1 MSSDRR
7 DDRKD
12 REFRSRPNDT
22 NRNDSKSIRCRVFVG
37 NLATEELSRQGFEDI
52 FIKHGRV
59 IGCSVH
65 NGYGFVQYEKE
76 SSADMA
82 VAKEHGTTIKGKRVG
97 TSFNDLIR
105 ACPVVNLFL
114 NDNQSTTPIP
124 MADCS
129 EI

>member
-12 REFRSRPNDT
+12 RDYRTTRPNDT

-37 NLATEELSRQGFEDI
+37 NLNTEELSRQEFEDL
-52 FIKHGRV
+52 FAKHGRV

-76 SSADMA
+76 SSADTA
-82 VAKEHGTTIKGKRVG
+82 VEKEHGSTIKGKKVG
-97 TSFNDLIR
+97 
-105 ACPVVNLFL
+105 
-114 NDNQSTTPIP
+114 
-124 MADCS
+124 M
-129 EI
+129 

>member
-1 MSSDRR
+1 MVAINTMSSDRR

-12 REFRSRPNDT
+12 RDVRTRPNDT

-37 NLATEELSRQGFEDI
+37 NLATEELSRQEFEDI
-52 FIKHGRV
+52 FVKHGRV

-76 SSADMA
+76 SGADAA

-97 TSFNDLIR
+97 MWLI
-105 ACPVVNLFL
+105 LFL
-114 NDNQSTTPIP
+114 LGSLSIE
-124 MADCS
+124 ALF
-129 EI
+129 IFLV